1 MWGLLE
7 FLEGFNFVEVGRFY
21 FCIIYLYIIFVYR
34 CEQSPSI
41 SFYYAS
47 ITQISPFPSLIAALP
62 LTNVECDYPSKLLPV
77 KCDWL
82 AQASQAQVEQEGAG
96 TTWDSG
102 LSHGEPPQDG
112 TLPFSTPVVP

>member
-1 MWGLLE
+1 MWKW
-7 FLEGFNFVEVGRFY
+7 EGFIFVLFIY
-21 FCIIYLYIIFVYR
+21 TLYLYTDVNKAFLF
-34 CEQSPSI
+34 PSI
-41 SFYYAS
+41 

-62 LTNVECDYPSKLLPV
+62 LTNVECDYLSKLLPV

-112 TLPFSTPVVP
+112 TLPFYTPVVP